1 MRGKAGLPR
10 QEEEVVGRRSRQ
22 ALTGFIPH
30 SLTQMRR
37 IAVLCGGVGAARFLS
52 GLVDVVDPGGVTAIV
67 NVADDDEFH
76 GLHVSPDIDTVLYT
90 LAGVVDETQGW
101 GRRDETFHAQEEL
114 ARFGEDAWFRL
125 GDRDLAAHIH
135 RTRLLRRGTSLTDVV
150 EGMRTAL
157 GVRVRVL
164 PSTDGRQRT
173 MVRTADGWIPF
184 QDYFVKRRTTDEVRD
199 LRFEPDA
206 APTVHVRAAIAD
218 ADVVLIAPSNPFVS
232 IGPILALAGMR
243 DAIAAARAKV
253 VAISP
258 IVGGAAIKGPA
269 AAMLKAL
276 GHEVSALGVAR
287 IYAELASAFVLDEQ
301 DRALA
306 PAIQALGLRAVA
318 TATIMRDAASRAALA
333 RAAMDAA
340 SR

>member
-1 MRGKAGLPR
+1 MA
-10 QEEEVVGRRSRQ
+10 S
-22 ALTGFIPH
+22 
-30 SLTQMRR
+30 SLTQMHR

-52 GLVDVVDPGGVTAIV
+52 GLVDVVDPANVTAIV

-90 LAGVVDETQGW
+90 LAGVVEEARGW

-135 RTRLLRRGTSLTDVV
+135 RTRLLRTGSSLTDVV
-150 EGMRTAL
+150 NGMRTAL
-157 GVRVRVL
+157 GVRARIL
-164 PSTDGRQRT
+164 PATDGLQRT
-173 MVRTADGWIPF
+173 MVRTADGWLPF
-184 QDYFVKRRTTDEVRD
+184 QEYFVRRRAADEVREI
-199 LRFEPDA
+199 RFEPDA
-206 APTVHVRAAIAD
+206 APTVHARAAIAD
-218 ADVVLIAPSNPFVS
+218 ADVVIIAPSNPFVS

-243 DAIAAARAKV
+243 DAIRGARGKV
-253 VAISP
+253 VAVSP

-269 AAMLKAL
+269 GAMLATL

-287 IYAELASAFVLDEQ
+287 LYRGVAGAFVLDEV

-306 PAIQALGLRAVA
+306 PAVEALGLHA
-318 TATIMRDAASRAALA
+318 TVTPTIMRDAASRAALA
-333 RAAMDAA
+333 RATVAA
-340 SR
+340 AGVR

>member
-1 MRGKAGLPR
+1 
-10 QEEEVVGRRSRQ
+10 
-22 ALTGFIPH
+22 
-30 SLTQMRR
+30 MRR

-52 GLVDVVDPGGVTAIV
+52 GLVDVVDPSGVTAIV

-114 ARFGEDAWFRL
+114 ARLGEDSWFRL
-125 GDRDLAAHIH
+125 GDRDLATHIH
-135 RTRLLRRGTSLTDVV
+135 RTRLLRGGASLTDVA

-164 PSTDGRQRT
+164 PATDGRQRT
-173 MVRTADGWIPF
+173 MVRTADGWIAF
-184 QDYFVKRRTTDEVRD
+184 QEYFVKRRTADEVRE
-199 LRFEPDA
+199 LRFEPA
-206 APTVHVRAAIAD
+206 ATPTIQVRSAIDD
-218 ADVVLIAPSNPFVS
+218 ADIVVIAPSNPFVS

-253 VAISP
+253 VAVSP

-269 AAMLKAL
+269 AAMLAAL

-287 IYAELASAFVLDEQ
+287 IYAELASAFVLDDE
-301 DRALA
+301 DGALA
-306 PAIQALGLRAVA
+306 PAVEALGLRVRT
-318 TATIMRDAASRAALA
+318 TATIMRDATSRDALA
-333 RAAMDAA
+333 RAVLDAA
-340 SR
+340 SG

>member
-1 MRGKAGLPR
+1 
-10 QEEEVVGRRSRQ
+10 
-22 ALTGFIPH
+22 
-30 SLTQMRR
+30 MRR

-52 GLVDVVDPGGVTAIV
+52 GLVDVVDPSGVTAIV

-114 ARFGEDAWFRL
+114 ARLGEDSWFRL
-125 GDRDLAAHIH
+125 GDRDLATHIH
-135 RTRLLRRGTSLTDVV
+135 RTRLLRGGASLTDVA

-164 PSTDGRQRT
+164 PATDGRQRT
-173 MVRTADGWIPF
+173 MVRTADGWIAF
-184 QDYFVKRRTTDEVRD
+184 QEYFVKRRTTDEVRE
-199 LRFEPDA
+199 LRFEPA
-206 APTVHVRAAIAD
+206 ATPTIQVRSAIDD
-218 ADVVLIAPSNPFVS
+218 ADIVVIAPSNPFVS

-253 VAISP
+253 VAVSP

-269 AAMLKAL
+269 AAMLAAL

-287 IYAELASAFVLDEQ
+287 IYAELASAFVLDDE
-301 DRALA
+301 DGALA
-306 PAIQALGLRAVA
+306 PAVEALGLRVRT
-318 TATIMRDAASRAALA
+318 TATIMRDATSRSALA
-333 RAAMDAA
+333 RAVLDAA